1 MCTYKITVDENV
13 MEQLKPTLS
22 EEDLG
27 QLLQQYV
34 DDLMERM
41 TIESSSQ
48 SPISRTEEEM
58 RAIVKD
64 RIRKMELGAASYIDG
79 KVGFAQIREQY
90 GL

>member
-22 EEDLG
+22 KEDLG

-41 TIESSSQ
+41 TIESSKQ
-48 SPISRTEEEM
+48 SPVSRTEEEM

-64 RIRKMELGAASYIDG
+64 RIRKMELGEASYIDG
-79 KVGFAQIREQY
+79 EVGFAQIREQY